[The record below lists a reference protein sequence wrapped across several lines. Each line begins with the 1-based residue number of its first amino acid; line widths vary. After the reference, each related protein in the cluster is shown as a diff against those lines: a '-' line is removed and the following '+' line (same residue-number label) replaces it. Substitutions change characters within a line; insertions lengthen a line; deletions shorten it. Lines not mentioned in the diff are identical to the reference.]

1 MKSGSTVH
9 ESKWSYE
16 EALEHYCRSNG
27 VKRGDTL
34 AVIAVP
40 ETFVAQHLGTQIV
53 SWWNRKTPLQ
63 QNTPEM
69 WSRAE
74 EIWRRLGVTAVLYS
88 CRDKSNALETI
99 ADGTA
104 SCYPEIPVSAGFEQ
118 VSRTPYFVKA
128 LRPQTER

>member
-1 MKSGSTVH
+1 M
-9 ESKWSYE
+9 
-16 EALEHYCRSNG
+16 ALEHYCRSHG
-27 VKRGDTL
+27 VKKGDTL
-34 AVIAVP
+34 AVIAIP

-53 SWWNRKTPLQ
+53 SWWYQKITAQR
-63 QNTPEM
+63 NTPEM
-69 WSRAE
+69 WLRAE
-74 EIWRRLGVTAVLYS
+74 EIWRRLGVTAILHS

-118 VSRTPYFVKA
+118 VPDTPYFVKM